1 MRNVSNELS
10 WLSLT
15 RQLLPDRA
23 EEIARLAAISEPF
36 RSLCEDYALA
46 VNTLRRL
53 ESENRQQDVERM
65 VEYRELIAELE
76 RELSES
82 LGAVSK

>member
-1 MRNVSNELS
+1 MGNVSNELT
-10 WLSLT
+10 WLALT
-15 RQLLPDRA
+15 RRLLPDRA
-23 EEIARLAAISEPF
+23 EEIARLAANSEPF

-46 VNTLRRL
+46 VSTLRRL

-65 VEYRELIAELE
+65 VEYRELIGELE

>member
-10 WLSLT
+10 WLALT
-15 RQLLPDRA
+15 RRLLPDRA
-23 EEIARLAAISEPF
+23 EEIACLAANSEPF

-65 VEYRELIAELE
+65 VEYRELIGELE

-82 LGAVSK
+82 LGAVSE

>member
-10 WLSLT
+10 WLALT

-23 EEIARLAAISEPF
+23 DEIARLAAQSEPF

-46 VNTLRRL
+46 VSTLRQL
-53 ESENRQQDVERM
+53 ETENREQDAERM
-65 VEYRELIAELE
+65 VEYRELIGELE

-82 LGAVSK
+82 LGTVSK